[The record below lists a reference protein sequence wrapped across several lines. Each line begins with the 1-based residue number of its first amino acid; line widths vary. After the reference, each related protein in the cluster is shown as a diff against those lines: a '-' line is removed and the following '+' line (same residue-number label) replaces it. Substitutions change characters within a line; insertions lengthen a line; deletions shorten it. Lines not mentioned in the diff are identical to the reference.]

1 MQTLPTPPSGPR
13 KRCPANLTKCFAGK
27 NRTQRKAF
35 CLAIYNDRLPCHI
48 GPQGVDPI
56 FVKRLKR
63 ESRHMLNAY
72 NFAL

>member
-1 MQTLPTPPSGPR
+1 MQTFPTPPKFPR
-13 KRCPANLTKCFAGK
+13 KKLAANKVNCAAGK

-35 CLAIYNDRLPCHI
+35 CMALHNDRLPCHI

-56 FVKRLKR
+56 FVKRIKR
-63 ESRHMLNAY
+63 EARHMLNAY